1 MAHVSEAKKKEV
13 ERLVKLI
20 KEAKNIGIV
29 DLTSL
34 PSAQFQKLKSKLKD
48 KLAITVSK
56 KSLIKIALERLKAE
70 KKGIE
75 KLEES
80 LENCM
85 PALLITEQDA
95 FKVAKALNSNKSN
108 MAAKPGQ
115 VTPKDIIIPEGPT
128 SFPPGPIIGEFG
140 QAGIIAAVEDGKIV
154 IKQEKLLAKAG
165 DVLDEKQTSVLDK
178 FGIEPME
185 IGLNLRSIFQ
195 DGQIFKSDL
204 LSISEKEYIDN
215 LQNSYREALN
225 LAVFVTYPTQETTE
239 ILLQKAEREALA
251 LSTKVP
257 ESTEEKVEPK
267 EETTEEKKEETTE
280 ETKTDEAPQ
289 ETNDQEETHN

>member
-13 ERLVKLI
+13 ERLVKLL

-85 PALLITEQDA
+85 PALLMTEQDA
-95 FKVAKALNSNKSN
+95 FKVAKALNKNKSN

-128 SFPPGPIIGEFG
+128 SFPPGPIIGELG

-154 IKQEKLLAKAG
+154 VKQEKLLAKSG
-165 DVLDEKQTSVLDK
+165 DILNEKQTSVLDK

-195 DGQIFKSDL
+195 DGQIFKSDV
-204 LSISEKEYIDN
+204 LSISEKEYIEN
-215 LQNSYREALN
+215 LQNSYTEALN
-225 LAVFVTYPTQETTE
+225 LAVFVAYPTQETTE
-239 ILLQKAEREALA
+239 ILLQKAEREAIA
-251 LSTKVP
+251 LSSKVP
-257 ESTEEKVEPK
+257 EEQKQEEK
-267 EETTEEKKEETTE
+267 TTE
-280 ETKTDEAPQ
+280 ETKTDEVPQ
-289 ETNDQEETHN
+289 ENNNQEETHN